1 MRVGVPMRTLTT
13 RRKVPLMTRSGALPA
28 LPDAPSGACWIEPVL
43 GRPGTPDRGSWT
55 PATALDPSVLPH
67 APLRAARARS
77 PARPRVSAISCHVAQ
92 VAWRLAT

>member
-1 MRVGVPMRTLTT
+1 MRVGVPMRALTT
-13 RRKVPLMTRSGALPA
+13 RRKVPLMTRSGALP
-28 LPDAPSGACWIEPVL
+28 DAPSGASWIEPVL
-43 GRPGTPDRGSWT
+43 GRPGMPDRGSWI

-92 VAWRLAT
+92 VACHVSTR